1 MTEQQPYEVLAG
13 LPGFE
18 LRLYPE
24 HLVARVTVHAT
35 LEAARG
41 AAFGYLSGYF
51 GGLNTLRQ
59 ERAEPG
65 LPDPRGAAAEQL
77 PTLLTV
83 RIPRTAPVLL
93 QPEAP
98 GDACSVAFVLP
109 AFMSA
114 GAVPDP
120 ADPAVEVVQVPEGRG
135 AAAVFS
141 GRWTPRSYRDRA
153 RVLAEAAAAAG
164 LAPLG
169 PPRLALFG
177 PPYRPWFLRPNEVI
191 QSVE

>member
-18 LRLYPE
+18 LRLYPA

-41 AAFGYLSGYF
+41 AAFGCLSGYF
-51 GGLNTLRQ
+51 GGMNTLRQ
-59 ERAEPG
+59 ERADPG
-65 LPDPRGAAAEQL
+65 LPGTPDAAAEQL
-77 PTLLTV
+77 PALLAV
-83 RIPRTAPVLL
+83 RIPRTVPVLL

-109 AFMSA
+109 ASMSA

-141 GRWTPRSYRDRA
+141 GRWTAHSYRDHARA
-153 RVLAEAAAAAG
+153 LEEAAAAAG
-164 LAPLG
+164 LVPVG

-177 PPYRPWFLRPNEVI
+177 PPYRPWFLRRNEVI
-191 QSVE
+191 QTVE